1 MIHAQARQLLI
12 AFTVAS
18 GLAWRGLQKR
28 SLTSAGHVRMRADGV
43 CAPVFS
49 VGFVCSGPASDALR
63 VWLQTGAV
71 AAFLVGLLSFAS
83 STRSGVLLIAFYQ
96 SGSRCAISF
105 SFLTVSL

>member
-49 VGFVCSGPASDALR
+49 VGFVCSGPASDALAR
-63 VWLQTGAV
+63 VVTNRCRSRFFGRSS
-71 AAFLVGLLSFAS
+71 LLCILNTEWRAS
-83 STRSGVLLIAFYQ
+83 HCLLPV
-96 SGSRCAISF
+96 R
-105 SFLTVSL
+105 